1 VAASFTPTVINQA
14 GERERMA
21 DDDGD
26 GHEYAPEHDEFP
38 FAPDRDTLPLS
49 GMTVVDAGNL
59 VAAPM
64 AAGLL
69 ADFGAE
75 VIKIEHPEYA
85 DGLRQLA
92 PHRDGTS
99 LWWKVTDRNKRAIT
113 VDMSTDEGAAVVKD
127 LASEADVLLE
137 NFRPGTMEKWGLGYD
152 DLKAVNEGIVM
163 VRISGFGQTGPY
175 ASRPGFGRIAGA
187 ISSMTNLVGEADGP
201 PMTPGYPL
209 ADGVSGVFGA
219 LGALVAVY
227 HREVNGGK
235 GQEVDLALYESLFRL
250 LEFVPIGYDQI
261 GEVRTRNGNTHM
273 YVAPSSTYETADGE
287 YLTMTAST
295 PSIWERLCRAM
306 DRDDLL
312 DEPRF
317 ADNAQRVE
325 HKEEVNQIVRDWVGE
340 RTREEVEAAFD
351 DHDVAYGFA
360 YDVEDVFADEHYR
373 AREAMVRVPDDEL
386 GEAVVQNVVPKLS
399 ETPGQVDHLGPR
411 HGEHTEEVLR
421 ELGYDD
427 EMIAELREENV
438 V

>member
-1 VAASFTPTVINQA
+1 
-14 GERERMA
+14 MA
-21 DDDGD
+21 DDSD
-26 GHEYAPEHDEFP
+26 HEYAPGHDAFP
-38 FAPDRDTLPLS
+38 FAPDPDELPLE
-49 GMTVVDAGNL
+49 GLTVVDAGNL
-59 VAAPM
+59 VAAPL

-75 VIKIEHPEYA
+75 VIKIEHPEHA

-113 VDMSTDEGAAVVKD
+113 VDMSTEAGAEVVRD

-137 NFRPGTMEKWGLGYD
+137 NFRPGTMERWGLGYE
-152 DLKAVNEGIVM
+152 DLRAVNEGIVM

-175 ASRPGFGRIAGA
+175 AERPGFGRIAGA
-187 ISSMTNLVGEADGP
+187 ISSMTNLIGEADGP

-219 LGALVAVY
+219 LGALVAIY
-227 HREVNGGK
+227 HREVNGGT

-273 YVAPSSTYETADGE
+273 YVAPSSTYETADAE

-295 PSIWERLCRAM
+295 PSVWERLCAAM
-306 DRDDLL
+306 DREDLL
-312 DEPRF
+312 DVERF
-317 ADNAQRVE
+317 ADNASRVE
-325 HKEEVNQIVRDWVGE
+325 HAEEVNGIVREWVAE

-351 DHDVAYGFA
+351 AHDVAYGFA
-360 YDVEDVFADEHYR
+360 YDVEDVFADDHYR

-386 GEAVVQNVVPKLS
+386 GEAVVQNVVPRLS
-399 ETPGQVDHLGPR
+399 ETPGTVDSLGPR

-427 EMIAELREENV
+427 DLLASLREADAI
-438 V
+438 

>member
-1 VAASFTPTVINQA
+1 MRT
-14 GERERMA
+14 
-21 DDDGD
+21 DDDRRGVAND
-26 GHEYAPEHDEFP
+26 DSPYAPEHDAFGL
-38 FAPDRDTLPLS
+38 APDRDTLPLE
-49 GMTVVDAGNL
+49 GVTVVDAGNL
-59 VAAPM
+59 VAAPL

-69 ADFGAE
+69 ADFGAD
-75 VIKIEHPEYA
+75 VIKIEHPEYG

-99 LWWKVTDRNKRAIT
+99 LWWKVTDRNKRAVT
-113 VDMSTDEGAAVVKD
+113 VDMSTERGAAVVKD

-137 NFRPGTMEKWGLGYD
+137 NFRPGTMERWGLGYD
-152 DLKAVNEGIVM
+152 ELTAVNEGLVM

-175 ASRPGFGRIAGA
+175 AERPGFGRIAGA
-187 ISSMTNLVGEADGP
+187 MSSMTNLIGEEDGP

-219 LGALVAVY
+219 LGALVALQG
-227 HREVNGGK
+227 RAVNGGE

-261 GEVRTRNGNTHM
+261 GEVRRRNGNTHM

-295 PSIWERLCRAM
+295 PSVWERLCRAM
-306 DRDDLL
+306 DREDLL
-312 DEPRF
+312 DDERF
-317 ADNAQRVE
+317 VDNAARVE
-325 HKEEVNQIVRDWVGE
+325 HSEIINGVVREWVAG

-351 DHDVAYGFA
+351 EHDVAYGFA
-360 YDVEDVFADEHYR
+360 YDVTDTFEDEHYR
-373 AREAMVRVPDDEL
+373 ARDALVRVPDDEL

-399 ETPGQVDHLGPR
+399 DTPGEVDHLGPA
-411 HGEHTEEVLR
+411 HGEHTEEVLQ
-421 ELGYDD
+421 EYGYDD
-427 EMIAELREENV
+427 ETIAELRDAGV